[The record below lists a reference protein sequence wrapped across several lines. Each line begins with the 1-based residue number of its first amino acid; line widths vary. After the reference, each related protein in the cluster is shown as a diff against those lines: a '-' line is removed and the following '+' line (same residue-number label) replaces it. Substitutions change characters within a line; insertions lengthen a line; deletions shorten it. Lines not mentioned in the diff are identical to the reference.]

1 MNRRNRLLLLAFL
14 AVLAVVGITAARA
27 APHQAIDWYVIA
39 GGGGSDSS
47 GELSLDGT
55 LGQAFSGE
63 DGAGTAGLCAGFW
76 CQVLPRPRLLL
87 PFVARRGP

>member
-1 MNRRNRLLLLAFL
+1 MNRRKTWSLIILVSLLILGFT
-14 AVLAVVGITAARA
+14 VVRA